1 MLAAPGGRIAG
12 GTSQVQRNLIGEWL
26 PGLPGNRQLDRFTHG
41 DLPRLDH
48 SMKHEAVDIEQP
60 AQSGSNGPPLKLIV
74 LLLVVLALAIF
85 FFQNGQDAQVDY
97 LWMNG
102 TWPVW
107 TVIGISVI
115 AGVVLDRLGTWQWRR
130 ARKRKQA
137 DES

>member
-1 MLAAPGGRIAG
+1 
-12 GTSQVQRNLIGEWL
+12 
-26 PGLPGNRQLDRFTHG
+26 
-41 DLPRLDH
+41 
-48 SMKHEAVDIEQP
+48 MKHEAVDIEQP

-97 LWMNG
+97 LWMDG

-115 AGVVLDRLGTWQWRR
+115 AGVVIDRLGTWQWRR

-137 DES
+137 DEG